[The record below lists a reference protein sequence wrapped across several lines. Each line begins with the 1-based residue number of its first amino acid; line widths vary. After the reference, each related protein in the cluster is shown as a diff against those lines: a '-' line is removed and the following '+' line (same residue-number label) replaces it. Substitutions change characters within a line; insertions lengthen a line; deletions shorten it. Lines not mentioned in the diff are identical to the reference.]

1 MNFLFYELDDTLS
14 EHSLCDLHKAGD
26 VSTLHIVDVTIS
38 LRAVLDAL
46 LVDGRHDVV
55 ELLINLLS
63 TPVETDA
70 VLGHLE
76 TRSSNTTS
84 VDSLARS
91 EELLSLNECL
101 DSLCGATH
109 VADLDNA
116 DRLASQ
122 DLLSVL
128 AVELVLDSA
137 SHVDLSL
144 SLPRLLASVEGR
156 TRELVSVRSANV
168 VAAIAEVEHVLD
180 LLIIQTVRVVDVAV
194 RTRDGHDL
202 GTELSSLLGSTP
214 SHVTEARD
222 SNRLALDVD
231 VTGLQHVLYEVES
244 AETSSLRTEDRAT
257 KLKALT
263 SQGSTVELAGELLV
277 LTEEVANLAAT
288 NTYVASGNVTVR
300 ADVLVELAS

>member
-1 MNFLFYELDDTLS
+1 MVFGQQGLILLGRLLGKFNRLFKSMKKGKPLRTSLPMVCIEFLFYELDDTLS

-26 VSTLHIVDVTIS
+26 VSALHIVDVTIS

-101 DSLCGATH
+101 NSLCGATH

-202 GTELSSLLGSTP
+202 GTELSSLLGSTQATLP
-214 SHVTEARD
+214 KPEIAT
-222 SNRLALDVD
+222 
-231 VTGLQHVLYEVES
+231 VLPLMS
-244 AETSSLRTEDRAT
+244 MLRVFSMCCT
-257 KLKALT
+257 K
-263 SQGSTVELAGELLV
+263 
-277 LTEEVANLAAT
+277 
-288 NTYVASGNVTVR
+288 
-300 ADVLVELAS
+300 